1 MRLFQYTWKYKCLL
15 LVANIG
21 MIVSALGMV
30 VLPYLS
36 GEMIDDIKGENSLI
50 AHTLQLIA
58 LTVILAVFSAVRG
71 YCFNY
76 IGELV
81 MYDMRTQ
88 LFDKLVH
95 KDINYYDVNKS
106 GELISR
112 LTSDIGVVQS
122 AASDNIS
129 ILLRSMVQFIGSLVF
144 LWFISWKLTLF
155 MLIATP
161 VFSIFILLFI
171 RSMKKYKK
179 IYQDSLAKANSLA
192 NEVFGNVRVVKSFAT
207 EVK

>member
-1 MRLFQYTWKYKCLL
+1 
-15 LVANIG
+15 
-21 MIVSALGMV
+21 
-30 VLPYLS
+30 
-36 GEMIDDIKGENSLI
+36 MIDDIKGEKSLLNH
-50 AHTLQLIA
+50 ALELLA
-58 LTVILAVFSAVRG
+58 LTFILAVFSAMRG

-81 MYDMRTQ
+81 MYDMRTE
-88 LFDKLVH
+88 LFDKLIH

-122 AASDNIS
+122 AASDNVS
-129 ILLRSMVQFIGSLVF
+129 IFLRNLVQFVGSLVF

-161 VFSIFILLFI
+161 IFSIFIL
-171 RSMKKYKK
+171 
-179 IYQDSLAKANSLA
+179 
-192 NEVFGNVRVVKSFAT
+192 
-207 EVK
+207 